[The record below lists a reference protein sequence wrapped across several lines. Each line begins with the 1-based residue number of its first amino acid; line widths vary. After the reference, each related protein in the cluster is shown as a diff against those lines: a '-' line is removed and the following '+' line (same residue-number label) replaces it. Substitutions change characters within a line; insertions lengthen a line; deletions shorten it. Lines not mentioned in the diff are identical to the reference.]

1 MRMDSRKSFQKRLTI
16 TADSMSVILD
26 RQRANIVDSNTSKS
40 CYLPCNFNCYVLT
53 CCVNINAAAVY
64 RLRKSIIICIVPCI
78 VSAFQNICTGRINLM
93 KQLRI
98 IQHGSRICLRTRA
111 IFLFFRP
118 RSAANAPTGRTD
130 SIMHTASA
138 ALRSLVLFFSCSL
151 PLFVCYFAGTH
162 PKRHRLLFKFTPPP
176 YNISRGILLENR
188 FEFLVELLKCLRFC
202 PIFPGTF
209 RSNENA
215 TQKSPLPLLGKG
227 F

>member
-1 MRMDSRKSFQKRLTI
+1 MDSRKSFQKRLTI

-98 IQHGSRICLRTRA
+98 IQHGSRICLRTYA

-118 RSAANAPTGRTD
+118 RLRRKRAHRQNRQHHAHRKCCTEKSRTLFSHVLFPFSFVILQAPTPKGTVC
-130 SIMHTASA
+130 SS
-138 ALRSLVLFFSCSL
+138 SL
-151 PLFVCYFAGTH
+151 PPPHTTYQEAFW
-162 PKRHRLLFKFTPPP
+162 PKIGSSF
-176 YNISRGILLENR
+176 
-188 FEFLVELLKCLRFC
+188 
-202 PIFPGTF
+202 
-209 RSNENA
+209 
-215 TQKSPLPLLGKG
+215 
-227 F
+227 